1 MLNNNL
7 LFFNLLLCVL
17 FLLFQTRFK
26 GKTYKL
32 GCSLWKML
40 SLSNNSNKMLQL
52 TIIYG
57 NLMANAP
64 GCRLEKIKGE
74 VLFEKNKN

>member
-1 MLNNNL
+1 
-7 LFFNLLLCVL
+7 
-17 FLLFQTRFK
+17 
-26 GKTYKL
+26 
-32 GCSLWKML
+32 
-40 SLSNNSNKMLQL
+40 MLQL

-57 NLMANAP
+57 NFMANAP